1 MLERLDEMIS
11 EPEES
16 ESILVLA
23 SKLATYA
30 AENAR
35 KRNQEAKAELGKK
48 NLKKMQFLNNKIR
61 TKNIRSKNSF

>member
-23 SKLATYA
+23 SKLAQVDGTASEKKKGTQITLGNYVPKNEA
-30 AENAR
+30 IALLNA
-35 KRNQEAKAELGKK
+35 ND
-48 NLKKMQFLNNKIR
+48 
-61 TKNIRSKNSF
+61 

>member
-35 KRNQEAKAELGKK
+35 KRNQEAKAELGKHDWISI
-48 NLKKMQFLNNKIR
+48 LVLN
-61 TKNIRSKNSF
+61 

>member
-23 SKLATYA
+23 SKLATFA

-35 KRNQEAKAELGKK
+35 KRNQEAKAELGKYRK
-48 NLKKMQFLNNKIR
+48 RPCFRPHL
-61 TKNIRSKNSF
+61 

>member
-35 KRNQEAKAELGKK
+35 KRNQEARAELGK
-48 NLKKMQFLNNKIR
+48 LKKI
-61 TKNIRSKNSF
+61 TCI

>member
-35 KRNQEAKAELGKK
+35 KRNQEARAELGKFEIIK
-48 NLKKMQFLNNKIR
+48 NLIIYIEFL
-61 TKNIRSKNSF
+61 S